1 MLFNEDR
8 FISITETKQKQKE
21 FVNKI
26 NKEDEIL
33 VLSNNKPCYVALSW
47 NRYKKLSEELEYYK
61 EKDLIETRLKDIND
75 VDISSLKSHEELK
88 EEGLF

>member
-1 MLFNEDR
+1 MLFDENR

-21 FVNKI
+21 FINKI

-47 NRYKKLSEELEYYK
+47 DRYKKLSEELEYYK
-61 EKDLIETRLKDIND
+61 EKELIEARLKDID
-75 VDISSLKSHEELK
+75 DIDISSLKSHDELK
-88 EEGLF
+88 KEGLF